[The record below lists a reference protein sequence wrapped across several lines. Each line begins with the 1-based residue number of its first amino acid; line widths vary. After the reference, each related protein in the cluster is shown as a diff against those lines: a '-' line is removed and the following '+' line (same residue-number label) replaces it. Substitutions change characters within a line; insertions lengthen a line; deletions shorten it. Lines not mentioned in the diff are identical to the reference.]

1 MDNWLETV
9 QFTSSYQQWR
19 EKKTKMYNRMYWND
33 IIQLIFLI
41 YIHHLFALF
50 NASCFTQ
57 HTKWCYSLRSVTVR
71 WCPTSLQTVFVS
83 CWHKNIKFHHIN
95 ITYMLHLRLK
105 CPLRVRLAFDLS
117 LREAWPSLTKQVWV
131 SLKEPQSKEKLSV
144 SELLIPTLSMV
155 LSSANSWAGLLSS

>member
-117 LREAWPSLTKQVWV
+117 LPWSATTSYRAGVSVFKGTTKQRKTLCFGA
-131 SLKEPQSKEKLSV
+131 SDSNAFYGPLFCKQLSGA
-144 SELLIPTLSMV
+144 SF
-155 LSSANSWAGLLSS
+155 